1 MELLHISVQLQ
12 DQAGFWQM
20 IKRTT
25 FLVRKVLDNTDIK
38 MQLYTV
44 ERDEST
50 GYRGRSFDL
59 FERPHGARQGRK
71 DDVYGMLWS
80 CIQMHLLACWPFT
93 KPRFLSLFC
102 VITTFIPL
110 CKGIGGKSESQFP
123 IRRAHSPSKD
133 LSTTREFIWLE
144 AFLATVS
151 TVPVGC
157 EDKVSKIR
165 LSEGNPSQIR
175 WSWMGSS
182 NAQVVGPFS
191 HVIEKWLQ
199 FGICASELLHEFV
212 MWHRFEK
219 ILIRHDVLNLYSF
232 SVHCMDR
239 LLLGFII
246 GKGHNIGREGSCRI
260 VERMWLKMCSGIIKF
275 HRSQE
280 SEKWKDAS

>member
-1 MELLHISVQLQ
+1 MVFCVPSRAMYATGWV
-12 DQAGFWQM
+12 F
-20 IKRTT
+20 
-25 FLVRKVLDNTDIK
+25 KVCRFSKWRN
-38 MQLYTV
+38 MV
-44 ERDEST
+44 WFST
-50 GYRGRSFDL
+50 MTM
-59 FERPHGARQGRK
+59 
-71 DDVYGMLWS
+71 V
-80 CIQMHLLACWPFT
+80 ACWPFT

-212 MWHRFEK
+212 MWHFWHFWQRNGRGWELFWMTLWK
-219 ILIRHDVLNLYSF
+219 IRSSHWFSFNVLKYL
-232 SVHCMDR
+232 
-239 LLLGFII
+239 
-246 GKGHNIGREGSCRI
+246 
-260 VERMWLKMCSGIIKF
+260 
-275 HRSQE
+275 
-280 SEKWKDAS
+280 